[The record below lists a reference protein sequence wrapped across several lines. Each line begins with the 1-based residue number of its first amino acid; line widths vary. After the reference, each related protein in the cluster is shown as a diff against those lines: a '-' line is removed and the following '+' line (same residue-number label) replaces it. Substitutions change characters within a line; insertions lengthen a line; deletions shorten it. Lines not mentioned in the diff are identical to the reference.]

1 MKHSFPEPEHLME
14 LAKRNP
20 EELER
25 LRIQHINQLIES
37 APEHLKAR
45 LKGLQFQIDCK
56 RRSHTKS
63 PLGSCI
69 EISRMM
75 MDSLLSLNET
85 LQSLYINEGNTKS
98 SHENAMV
105 LTFPK
110 SKVASNSQ

>member
-1 MKHSFPEPEHLME
+1 MKQSFPEPEYLME
-14 LAKRNP
+14 LAKRDP

-25 LRIQHINQLIES
+25 LRVQQINQLIES

-56 RRSHTKS
+56 RRLHNKS

-75 MDSLLSLNET
+75 MDSLLSLNES
-85 LQSLYINEGNTKS
+85 LQSLYVNEGDTKP
-98 SHENAMV
+98 SHPNAMV
-105 LTFPK
+105 LAFPK
-110 SKVASNSQ
+110 SSVASNAQ

>member
-1 MKHSFPEPEHLME
+1 ME
-14 LAKRNP
+14 LAKRDP
-20 EELER
+20 DGLER
-25 LRIQHINQLIES
+25 LRIQQINQLIES

-56 RRSHTKS
+56 RRLHNKS

-85 LQSLYINEGNTKS
+85 LQSLYIDEGHTKPP
-98 SHENAMV
+98 HNNAMV

-110 SKVASNSQ
+110 SNIASNAQ

>member
-1 MKHSFPEPEHLME
+1 ME
-14 LAKRNP
+14 LAKRDP

-25 LRIQHINQLIES
+25 LRAQQINQLIES

-56 RRSHTKS
+56 RRLHKS

-75 MDSLLSLNET
+75 MDSLLSLSET
-85 LQSLYINEGNTKS
+85 LQRLDANECNTKS

-110 SKVASNSQ
+110 SKVASNAQ